1 LRRFTTCFGTLS
13 PIFDERHGPVS
24 SRRRPLSKTYSKAM
38 SYAADTC
45 PTQPPASAPG
55 RDILVIDDSAL
66 IREAAR
72 IALSTIGGWRIV
84 TAVSGEEGV
93 ERAVSER
100 FDAVL
105 LDVEMPGID
114 GIAVAERLHATPS
127 TSSLPIVFLT
137 AHDRLQGGERLR
149 HVSVA
154 GVIPKPFDVS
164 DLSRQMATLLGW
176 SG

>member
-1 LRRFTTCFGTLS
+1 
-13 PIFDERHGPVS
+13 
-24 SRRRPLSKTYSKAM
+24 M
-38 SYAADTC
+38 SVAADTH

-55 RDILVIDDSAL
+55 RNILVIDDSAL

-72 IALSTIGGWRIV
+72 IALSTIGGWQVV
-84 TAVSGEEGV
+84 TAASGEDGF
-93 ERAVSER
+93 ERAVSGR

-114 GIAVAERLHATPS
+114 GIAVAERLHGTPA

-137 AHDRLQGGERLR
+137 AHDRLQDGERLR
-149 HVSVA
+149 HLSVT

-164 DLSRQMATLLGW
+164 DLSRQMAGLLGW